1 MLDEDKDTNK
11 KKRRDDDGSEGGD
24 GGDPNGNKPKGV
36 DFKSTRYLFAIILLG
51 FVLVIIYGMK
61 TTFPNTDRLPWSE
74 FREKAAAGAFKEIDI
89 NRATGEVVGHYQ
101 VGTNTDP
108 KAVNKSEV
116 HVLAPDPFPEQEF
129 AFLMA
134 QSQNPEHKFTVKI
147 EAPSPFLGM
156 LISFAPWG
164 LMLLIFYFVVL
175 RQLRGPGGP
184 GGVLSFGKSRATL
197 ITKEKCKKTFKDVA
211 GVDEAKQEVEEI
223 VGFLKNPKKFQ
234 RLGGRIPKGVL
245 LIGTPGTGKTLLAKS
260 IAGEADVPFFSI
272 SGSDFVEMF
281 VGVGASRVRD
291 LFQQARESSPCIIF
305 LDEIDAVGRRRGT
318 GIGGGHDER
327 EQTLNEILVQMDG
340 MESDDKIIVM
350 AATNRP
356 DVLDPALLRPGR
368 FDRHVYVDL
377 PDVKG
382 REEIL
387 RVHAKRVKLAPDVDL
402 SLLAKSTPGSSGAD
416 LENIINEAALIAV
429 SKDKD
434 GIELSDLDEARDK
447 VAWGREKK
455 SRVMDEAER
464 WVTSYHEA
472 GHALLSYLLPEC
484 DKPTK
489 VSVIPRGRALGMTVS
504 PPAKDVYSFSK
515 KQLLGR
521 IKMTY
526 GGRIAEQMFTGDI
539 TTGAQNDI
547 EQASSMIR
555 RMVCE
560 WGMSDR
566 VGPIK
571 YSEDGEDV
579 FLGRDMASRQAHSEA
594 TAVAID
600 EEIRRMISECYKD
613 AEELLSNRRDQIEL
627 IAKALMEHEVI
638 NGDELDTLLK
648 TGKLER
654 KVPVK
659 NIVHRPLPKVQPKA
673 TRPELDSPL
682 GPSATP
688 QPA

>member
-1 MLDEDKDTNK
+1 MNDDDDPK
-11 KKRRDDDGSEGGD
+11 KKRRGGD
-24 GGDPNGNKPKGV
+24 DRDESGEGDSGGPDRPKGV
-36 DFKSTRYLFAIILLG
+36 DFKSSRFLFIILVVGVIVAVFAGSKALPGRPDQVDWTEFVKMMDKGDLREVRVDGRDIIGYYAPGKPLQAGKSQVHVIAPSYPLPTNVMDRLEAAAKNNNVVLKFEAESQMLAIIL
-51 FVLVIIYGMK
+51 GM
-61 TTFPNTDRLPWSE
+61 LPW
-74 FREKAAAGAFKEIDI
+74 
-89 NRATGEVVGHYQ
+89 
-101 VGTNTDP
+101 
-108 KAVNKSEV
+108 
-116 HVLAPDPFPEQEF
+116 
-129 AFLMA
+129 
-134 QSQNPEHKFTVKI
+134 
-147 EAPSPFLGM
+147 
-156 LISFAPWG
+156 
-164 LMLLIFYFVVL
+164 LLIVLFIYFFFL

-211 GVDEAKQEVEEI
+211 GVEEAKAEVEEI

-291 LFQQARESSPCIIF
+291 LFQNARESSPCIIF

-387 RVHAKRVKLAPDVDL
+387 RVHAKKVKLAPEVDL
-402 SLLAKSTPGSSGAD
+402 SALAKSTPGSSGAD

-429 SKDKD
+429 MKDKD
-434 GIELSDLDEARDK
+434 GIDMADLDEARDK

-464 WVTSYHEA
+464 WITAYHEA
-472 GHALLSYLLPEC
+472 GHALLSYVLPEC
-484 DKPTK
+484 DKPSK
-489 VSVIPRGRALGMTVS
+489 VSIIPRGPYLGVTIS
-504 PPAKDVYSFSK
+504 PPTKDVYGHSK
-515 KQLLGR
+515 RQLLGR
-521 IKMTY
+521 VKMAY
-526 GGRIAEQMFTGDI
+526 GGRIAEQMFSGDI
-539 TTGAQNDI
+539 TTGAKSDI
-547 EQASSMIR
+547 DQATNIVR
-555 RMVCE
+555 KMVCE
-560 WGMSDR
+560 WGMSDKL
-566 VGPIK
+566 GPVK
-571 YSEDGEDV
+571 YAEDEEAV
-579 FLGRDMASRQAHSEA
+579 FLGREMGHRQAHSDA
-594 TAVAID
+594 TAIAID
-600 EEIRRMISECYKD
+600 EEVRQMVDQCYKE
-613 AEELLSNRRDQIEL
+613 AEEILQARRNEIEL

-638 NGDELDTLLK
+638 NGEDLDTLIK
-648 TGKLER
+648 TGKLE
-654 KVPVK
+654 KKTPVK
-659 NIVHRPLPKVQPKA
+659 QIVHRPLPKSQTKSK
-673 TRPELDSPL
+673 PEIDTSL
-682 GPSATP
+682 GGAPTP

>member
-1 MLDEDKDTNK
+1 MFDGDDDKDSK
-11 KKRRDDDGSEGGD
+11 KKRRDGSENEGDGGGD
-24 GGDPNGNKPKGV
+24 GNNPKNPKGV
-36 DFKSTRYLFAIILLG
+36 DFKSSRYLFIIILIGIVMAVVFGMKSTFPGGTERLSWTDFREQLSAGKFKKVQIIGRDVIATYQPVANEKGKSEVRAYAPADPMPDSEFAWLMKEAERTKTTIAPEVPSQLPIILLSW
-51 FVLVIIYGMK
+51 I
-61 TTFPNTDRLPWSE
+61 PW
-74 FREKAAAGAFKEIDI
+74 
-89 NRATGEVVGHYQ
+89 
-101 VGTNTDP
+101 
-108 KAVNKSEV
+108 
-116 HVLAPDPFPEQEF
+116 L
-129 AFLMA
+129 
-134 QSQNPEHKFTVKI
+134 
-147 EAPSPFLGM
+147 
-156 LISFAPWG
+156 
-164 LMLLIFYFVVL
+164 LLIFVIYFFVF

-197 ITKEKCKKTFKDVA
+197 ITKEKIKKTFKDVA

-340 MESDDKIIVM
+340 MESDEKIIVM

-387 RVHAKRVKLAPDVDL
+387 RVHAKKVKLAADVDL
-402 SLLAKSTPGSSGAD
+402 SALAKSTPGSSGAD

-429 SKDKD
+429 TKDKD
-434 GIELSDLDEARDK
+434 GIDMSDLDEARDK

-464 WVTSYHEA
+464 WVTAYHEA
-472 GHALLSYLLPEC
+472 GHALLSYVLPEC
-484 DKPTK
+484 DKPAK
-489 VSVIPRGRALGMTVS
+489 VSIIPRGPYLGVTIS
-504 PPAKDVYSFSK
+504 PPTKDVYGHSR

-521 IKMTY
+521 VKMAY
-526 GGRIAEQMFTGDI
+526 GGRIAEEMFTGDI
-539 TTGAQNDI
+539 TTGAKSDI
-547 EQASSMIR
+547 DQASNIVR
-555 RMVCE
+555 KMVCE
-560 WGMSDR
+560 WGMSAKL
-566 VGPIK
+566 GPIK
-571 YSEDGEDV
+571 YAEDDDAV
-579 FLGRDMASRQAHSEA
+579 FLGREIAHRQSHSDA
-594 TAVAID
+594 TAIAID
-600 EEIRRMISECYKD
+600 EEVRSIVDQCYKE
-613 AEELLSNRRDQIEL
+613 AEEILKARRNEIEL
-627 IAKALMEHEVI
+627 IAKALMEYEVI
-638 NGDELDTLLK
+638 NGDEIDSLMK
-648 TGKLER
+648 TGKME
-654 KVPVK
+654 KKAPPK
-659 NIVHRPLPKVQPKA
+659 QIVHRPLPKESSKPAK
-673 TRPELDSPL
+673 PEVDTSMGGAAP
-682 GPSATP
+682 TP

>member
-1 MLDEDKDTNK
+1 MQDDDKDPK
-11 KKRRDDDGSEGGD
+11 KPKRRNDDGDNHEGDEGGD
-24 GGDPNGNKPKGV
+24 GASGPNKPKGV
-36 DFKSTRYLFAIILLG
+36 DFKSSRYVFFIILIGVALAVFFG
-51 FVLVIIYGMK
+51 AKGTINSAQQPVTWTEFLDKLEKGDVSEVKVVGRDITATYTGTPAAK
-61 TTFPNTDRLPWSE
+61 GRSE
-74 FREKAAAGAFKEIDI
+74 F
-89 NRATGEVVGHYQ
+89 
-101 VGTNTDP
+101 
-108 KAVNKSEV
+108 
-116 HVLAPDPFPEQEF
+116 HVLAPADPIPDATLTALQDVARRKNVSLKFES
-129 AFLMA
+129 
-134 QSQNPEHKFTVKI
+134 QSQLPLLLFNWIPWLLLM
-147 EAPSPFLGM
+147 FL
-156 LISFAPWG
+156 I
-164 LMLLIFYFVVL
+164 YFFVF

-291 LFQQARESSPCIIF
+291 LFQQARENSPCIIF

-387 RVHAKRVKLAPDVDL
+387 RVHCKRVKLAPEVDL
-402 SLLAKSTPGSSGAD
+402 AVLAKSTPGSSGAD

-429 SKDKD
+429 MKDKD
-434 GIELSDLDEARDK
+434 GIDMSDLDEARDK
-447 VAWGREKK
+447 VSWGREKR

-464 WVTSYHEA
+464 WVTAYHEA

-489 VSVIPRGRALGMTVS
+489 VSIIPRGPYLGVTIS
-504 PPAKDVYSFSK
+504 PPTKDVYGHSR

-521 IKMTY
+521 IKMAY
-526 GGRIAEQMFTGDI
+526 GGRIAEEMFTGDV
-539 TTGAQNDI
+539 TTGAKSDI
-547 EQASSMIR
+547 DQASNIVR
-555 RMVCE
+555 KMVCE
-560 WGMSDR
+560 WGMSEKL
-566 VGPIK
+566 GPIK
-571 YSEDGEDV
+571 YAEDDDAV
-579 FLGRDMASRQAHSEA
+579 FLGRDMTHRQSHSDA
-594 TAVAID
+594 TAIAID
-600 EEIRRMISECYKD
+600 EEVRRIVDQCYKD
-613 AEELLSNRRDQIEL
+613 ADALLQQHRNEIELL
-627 IAKALMEHEVI
+627 AKALMEHEVI
-638 NGDELDTLLK
+638 NGEDIDTLIK
-648 TGKLER
+648 TGKLEK

-659 NIVHRPLPKVQPKA
+659 QIVHRPLPKVQPKPSK
-673 TRPELDSPL
+673 PEMN
-682 GPSATP
+682 GPIGGVTPSP

>member
-1 MLDEDKDTNK
+1 MFDGEDENNK
-11 KKRRDDDGSEGGD
+11 KKRRNDEGGRGEGD
-24 GGDPNGNKPKGV
+24 GDPGDPNKPKGV
-36 DFKSTRYLFAIILLG
+36 DFKSSRILFIIIIIGVVLAIFAGRATIRTQED
-51 FVLVIIYGMK
+51 VS
-61 TTFPNTDRLPWSE
+61 WSE
-74 FREKAAAGAFKEIDI
+74 FIDKVGKGSFSTVRFEGREVYGVQTGGEIKNAKET
-89 NRATGEVVGHYQ
+89 RATAPYPMPDSEY
-101 VGTNTDP
+101 
-108 KAVNKSEV
+108 KKLSEV
-116 HVLAPDPFPEQEF
+116 AASKGTQIKHEQES
-129 AFLMA
+129 MW
-134 QSQNPEHKFTVKI
+134 T
-147 EAPSPFLGM
+147 G
-156 LISFAPWG
+156 
-164 LMLLIFYFVVL
+164 LLIGFLPWLLILFVIYFFVF

-197 ITKEKCKKTFKDVA
+197 ITKEKIKKTFKDVA
-211 GVDEAKQEVEEI
+211 GIEEAKQEVEEI

-245 LIGTPGTGKTLLAKS
+245 LIGGPGTGKTLLAKS
-260 IAGEADVPFFSI
+260 IAGEAEVPFFSI

-291 LFQQARESSPCIIF
+291 LFQQARENSPCIIF

-340 MESDDKIIVM
+340 MESDEKIIVM

-387 RVHAKRVKLAPDVDL
+387 RVHSRKVKLSPDVDL
-402 SLLAKSTPGSSGAD
+402 TVLAKSTAGCSGAD

-429 SKDKD
+429 MKDKD
-434 GIELSDLDEARDK
+434 AIDLADLDEARDK
-447 VAWGREKK
+447 VSWGREKK

-464 WVTSYHEA
+464 WVTAYHET
-472 GHALLSYLLPEC
+472 GHAVVGYLLPEC

-489 VSVIPRGRALGMTVS
+489 VTIIPRGRALGLTIS
-504 PPAKDVYSFSK
+504 APEKDIYSYGR

-521 IKMTY
+521 IKMMY

-547 EQASSMIR
+547 EQATKIAQ

-560 WGMSDR
+560 WGMSDK
-566 VGPIK
+566 VGPVQYK
-571 YSEDGEDV
+571 AHDEDV
-579 FLGRDMASRQAHSEA
+579 FLGREMGNQATHSQS
-594 TAVAID
+594 TAVQID
-600 EEIRRMISECYKD
+600 QEVRGIIDFCYKE
-613 AEELLSNRRDQIEL
+613 AEKLLESKRAEIE
-627 IAKALMEHEVI
+627 IVAKALMEHETI
-638 NGDELDTLLK
+638 NGDELAALMK
-648 TGKLER
+648 TGKLEKR
-654 KVPVK
+654 VPAKTVE
-659 NIVHRPLPKVQPKA
+659 HRPLPKVQKNPMSS
-673 TRPELDSPL
+673 TPNTEDL
-682 GPSATP
+682 GGQAPTP